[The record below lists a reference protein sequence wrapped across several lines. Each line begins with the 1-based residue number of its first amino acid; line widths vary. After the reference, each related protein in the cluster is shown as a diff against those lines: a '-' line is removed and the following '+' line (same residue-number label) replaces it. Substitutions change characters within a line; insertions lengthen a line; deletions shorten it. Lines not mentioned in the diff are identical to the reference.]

1 MKKIFEYM
9 LIFFF
14 LIQKFPLKR
23 KMICHWLVQTLTC
36 LKFKLLKNSLISH
49 IWLTEMLFWQFFI
62 FFFVRVGCTTLS
74 IYSSAI
80 VDIDNMSLCRCS
92 LINSQ
97 ESCSVLPFIIWREKI
112 NGMTVYMESDVHER
126 KEFKG
131 FIFCLY
137 RICTN
142 DVLLSN
148 MSINRTAYV

>member
-1 MKKIFEYM
+1 
-9 LIFFF
+9 
-14 LIQKFPLKR
+14 
-23 KMICHWLVQTLTC
+23 MIDRDVILA
-36 LKFKLLKNSLISH
+36 
-49 IWLTEMLFWQFFI
+49 LFHI

-80 VDIDNMSLCRCS
+80 VDIENMSLCRCS

-97 ESCSVLPFIIWREKI
+97 ESCSVLLSLYEGKKI

-148 MSINRTAYV
+148 MPINRTAYV